1 MEGFKGC
8 NEFTD
13 SLLLAINEA
22 SPDGILV
29 VDHLNE
35 IISVNSRFFTVWG
48 ITYDASDLGV
58 TPVDSDT
65 PILEQALSRVIDQ
78 EGFLL
83 RVRQLYANTDL
94 DDHSE
99 IELKDGRILERY
111 STALHGV
118 NNVYLGRVWYFR
130 DISSQKRL
138 ENELRELT
146 VTDHLTGLANRRYFF
161 KRANEEFLRI
171 KRRYHSFCVIMLD
184 MDNFKKIND
193 NWGHDAGDVVLK
205 EAALAWS
212 KELRAQDVLA
222 RIGGEEFAI
231 LLPDTHIKDALVT
244 AKRLEAALAKQ
255 NRHSQL
261 MEIRYTAS
269 IGVAES
275 RADDCDF
282 DNCVRRADSAL
293 YKAKAA
299 GRNRIELQS
308 E

>member
-35 IISVNSRFFTVWG
+35 IISVNSRFFSVWDIPNIELTCEF
-48 ITYDASDLGV
+48 ITEQ
-58 TPVDSDT
+58 SDT
-65 PILEQALSRVIDQ
+65 PILEQVLSRVLDQ

-146 VTDHLTGLANRRYFF
+146 KTDTLTGLANRRHFF
-161 KRANEEFLRI
+161 KRANEEFQRI
-171 KRRYHSFCVIMLD
+171 KRRYLPLSVIMLD

-193 NWGHDAGDVVLK
+193 IWGHDAGDVVLK
-205 EAALAWS
+205 EAALAWG
-212 KELRAQDVLA
+212 KELRCQDVLA

-231 LLPDTHIKDALVT
+231 LLPDTPLEDAFIT
-244 AKRLEAALAKQ
+244 AKRLEAGLLNQ
-255 NRHSQL
+255 NKNSKL
-261 MEIRYTAS
+261 KGIRYTAS
-269 IGVAES
+269 IGVAEFS
-275 RADDCDF
+275 VDDHDVYDCL
-282 DNCVRRADSAL
+282 RRADIAL

-299 GRNRIELQS
+299 GRNRIELQKV
-308 E
+308 